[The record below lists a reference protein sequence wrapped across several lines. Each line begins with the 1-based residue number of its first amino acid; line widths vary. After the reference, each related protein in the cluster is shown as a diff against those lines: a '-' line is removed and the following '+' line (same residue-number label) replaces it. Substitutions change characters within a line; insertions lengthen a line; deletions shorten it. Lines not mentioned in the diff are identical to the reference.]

1 MKVARKE
8 IEGRDREMRKLG
20 EKLGGK
26 EGNREERKAH
36 IVKMVL
42 PINLCFAR
50 FKTFVC

>member
-1 MKVARKE
+1 MREKGEIVKVARKE

-36 IVKMVL
+36 IVIGV
-42 PINLCFAR
+42 
-50 FKTFVC
+50 